1 MRLSGLEWSEDAEG
15 TFFLLAVASADVHP
29 PFWAGFP
36 ISGSHF
42 VIDGGDASRS
52 KRVHVTQRTLV
63 MALSFGDLL
72 LSQGR
77 KSCGGKEE
85 AGGEKSLHRD

>member
-1 MRLSGLEWSEDAEG
+1 
-15 TFFLLAVASADVHP
+15 
-29 PFWAGFP
+29 
-36 ISGSHF
+36 
-42 VIDGGDASRS
+42 
-52 KRVHVTQRTLV
+52 

-85 AGGEKSLHRD
+85 AGGEKSLHRDEQG